1 MQRVITPEKTDR
13 IFSEVIQVIYS
24 SFPISWP
31 SSQPLAQTVFEISCW
46 QFWNAK
52 IFKGPLLRKQ
62 VAQRATIAHLSP
74 KCQVNLPQNLMQSF
88 PHPNDATHK
97 IWSRLTN
104 WLQRYS
110 SSKVWNF
117 HHSRASNSE
126 MSGLIRPK
134 IELDWAFMPVLLT
147 SNFDDGSIKNEQAS
161 METPFSHYKSKRN
174 FLDAQ
179 GKLTL

>member
-1 MQRVITPEKTDR
+1 MLLCSAEVCFTAIGAH
-13 IFSEVIQVIYS
+13 IFYAY
-24 SFPISWP
+24 
-31 SSQPLAQTVFEISCW
+31 LAAAHIC
-46 QFWNAK
+46 
-52 IFKGPLLRKQ
+52 KQ
-62 VAQRATIAHLSP
+62 VAQRATIAHLSLM
-74 KCQVNLPQNLMQSF
+74 CHVNLPQNLMQSF

-117 HHSRASNSE
+117 RHTRVRNSK

-134 IELDWAFMPVLLT
+134 IELDRAFMPVLVT
-147 SNFDDGSIKNEQAS
+147 SNFDDDSVKNEQAS
-161 METPFSHYKSKRN
+161 METPFSHYKSIEK

-179 GKLTL
+179 DFMHVLITCKYKKDRIKSNREKVETPFSPL

>member
-1 MQRVITPEKTDR
+1 MTYIAYLEILHTVVSSISSDFENMKSERTSTDD
-13 IFSEVIQVIYS
+13 
-24 SFPISWP
+24 
-31 SSQPLAQTVFEISCW
+31 
-46 QFWNAK
+46 K
-52 IFKGPLLRKQ
+52 PLLSYHYQVWNGYQRQ

-74 KCQVNLPQNLMQSF
+74 MCQVNLPQNLLQPF

-117 HHSRASNSE
+117 RHSRASNSK

-134 IELDWAFMPVLLT
+134 IELDRAFMPILVT
-147 SNFDDGSIKNEQAS
+147 SNFDDDLIKNEQAS
-161 METPFSHYKSKRN
+161 IETPFFHYKSMGN

-179 GKLTL
+179 EQLTP